1 MLKTL
6 MNIERI
12 FALARY
18 ILGGF
23 MILSGVGKIIDST
36 AAVEAVR
43 YIFSDYQSA
52 LPLTPQALTITISVL
67 EILAGAVFFWGRYLY
82 VGLFGAAVSLL
93 MFTVPLVEVVF
104 KGKSVA
110 ACGCSGLFDA
120 GMSLPMLLVRNGIL
134 YAILLWMTFVIQYRK
149 VEYSK
154 HLPPQKTLLDALM
167 KKKND

>member
-1 MLKTL
+1 

-23 MILSGVGKIIDST
+23 MILSGVGKLIDSA

-43 YIFSDYQSA
+43 YIVFEDQSA
-52 LPLTPQALTITISVL
+52 LPITPQTLTMIISVL
-67 EILAGAVFFWGRYLY
+67 EILAGAVFFWGRYLN
-82 VGLFGAAVSLL
+82 VGLFGVAVSLL
-93 MFTVPLVEVVF
+93 MFTVPLGEVVV

-134 YAILLWMTFVIQYRK
+134 YAILIWTVFVIQYRK

-154 HLPPQKTLLDALM
+154 HLPKQKTLLDALM